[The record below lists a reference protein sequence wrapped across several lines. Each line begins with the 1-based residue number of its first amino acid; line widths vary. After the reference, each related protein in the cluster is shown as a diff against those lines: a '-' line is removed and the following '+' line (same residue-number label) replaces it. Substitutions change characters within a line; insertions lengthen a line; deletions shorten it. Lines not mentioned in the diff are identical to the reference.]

1 MSVAPWITDRS
12 ATAPTARRRSGK
24 NRGLVGTAPMTSLF
38 AQALGHMAG
47 FVVLTFVSYGFVSL
61 MGHTMK
67 SSAYRERVAAE
78 FRTDGARTDVL
89 QLSSRVA
96 GLVSTAELDRW
107 AGAQG
112 FARPGI
118 VAKSENGEETSHG
131 IE

>member
-12 ATAPTARRRSGK
+12 ANVPTARRRSGK

-38 AQALGHMAG
+38 AQALGHMTG
-47 FVVLTFVSYGFVSL
+47 FVVLAFVSYGFVSL

-67 SSAYRERVAAE
+67 SSAYRERIAAE
-78 FRTDGARTDVL
+78 FRTEGARTDVL
-89 QLSSRVA
+89 QLSSQVA
-96 GLVSTAELDRW
+96 SLVSTADLDRW

-112 FARPGI
+112 FSRPGTTAR
-118 VAKSENGEETSHG
+118 AKNGEETPQG

>member
-12 ATAPTARRRSGK
+12 ANVPTARRRSGK

-47 FVVLTFVSYGFVSL
+47 FAVLAFVSYGFVSL

-67 SSAYRERVAAE
+67 SSAYRERIAAE
-78 FRTDGARTDVL
+78 FRADGARTDVL
-89 QLSSRVA
+89 QLSSQVA
-96 GLVSTAELDRW
+96 SLVSMADLDRW
-107 AGAQG
+107 AEAQG
-112 FARPGI
+112 LSRSGTTAR
-118 VAKSENGEETSHG
+118 AKNGEETSQG